1 MPTRPRADASGIRQV
16 GRSLRRPRVAITAH
30 RIAAAQRARLAGH
43 RLFAS
48 CSRRELRV
56 LQRWG
61 DELELP
67 ADVVLLRKDAIG
79 RCVIAVLEGSVCAST
94 GARRTERITCGGW
107 VGDRA
112 VLAFAPEP
120 ATVITETPCR
130 LFTLGARPA
139 LSFCLDMAAIR
150 AVLFPSLDEPA
161 AIAHVRALRA
171 DGLASWRRLGGG
183 APRPV
188 VEPAL
193 PDWLQ
198 VHRSQ
203 VTRTGHGIGARV
215 DASQPGSTAPSV
227 RRHLQH
233 PRRVAAIAVTLAV
246 ALLASVAATVH
257 VPYYSVRG
265 STRSAIEAVDV
276 STRAGEQSGVI
287 LFPIIDVSK
296 ATPLRALR
304 DWHDD
309 AADLH
314 TTKDVLGGQS
324 AADLERA
331 NLRMMAE
338 AKRNAVA
345 AVGALLADVT
355 LDPGTVQVDSGDI
368 GGPSAG
374 LAFALAL
381 IDESTPGDLTG
392 GEMVAATGELGSDGS
407 VRAVGGTRLKTLAAR
422 RAGCGL
428 LIVPRANLDEARAVA
443 GHMKLLAVDSLAEA
457 VQKLV
462 AAGGAIV
469 ASQAEEPLSD

>member
-16 GRSLRRPRVAITAH
+16 GRSLRRPRVAITEH
-30 RIAAAQRARLAGH
+30 RHAAAQRARLAEH

-67 ADVVLLRKDAIG
+67 PDVVLLRKDAIG
-79 RCVIAVLEGSVCAST
+79 RCVIAVLEGSLCAST
-94 GARRTERITCGGW
+94 DTRRTEHVGSGGW

-120 ATVITETPCR
+120 ATVTTETRCR

-139 LSFCLDMAAIR
+139 LSFCLDMAPIR
-150 AVLFPSLDEPA
+150 AVLFPSLDETA

-171 DGLASWRRLGGG
+171 DGLASWKRLGGG
-183 APRPV
+183 APRAV
-188 VEPAL
+188 VDPAL

-198 VHRSQ
+198 LHRSPL
-203 VTRTGHGIGARV
+203 TRDEHGTAGRV
-215 DASQPGSTAPSV
+215 GTSQPGSARTAV
-227 RRHLQH
+227 RRRLQH
-233 PRRVAAIAVTLAV
+233 PRRIAAIAVVLAV
-246 ALLASVAATVH
+246 TLLATLAATVR

-265 STRSAIEAVDV
+265 STRSAIEAVEV

-304 DWHDD
+304 AWHDD

-331 NLRMMAE
+331 NRLMMAE

-345 AVGALLADVT
+345 AVGALLAEIA
-355 LDPGTVQVDSGDI
+355 LDPGTVKVDSGDI

-392 GEMVAATGELGSDGS
+392 GATVAATGELRSDGL
-407 VRAVGGTRLKTLAAR
+407 VRPVGGTRLKTLAAR
-422 RAGCGL
+422 RAGCAL
-428 LIVPRANLDEARAVA
+428 LIVPSANLDEARAVA
-443 GHMKLLAVDSLAEA
+443 GRMQLLPVDSLAEA

-462 AAGGAIV
+462 AAGGAI
-469 ASQAEEPLSD
+469 AA

>member
-1 MPTRPRADASGIRQV
+1 MHGSTPGGIRQV

-30 RIAAAQRARLAGH
+30 RVAAAQRARLADH

-79 RCVIAVLEGSVCAST
+79 RCVIAVLEGSVCATT
-94 GARRTERITCGGW
+94 GARGTERIASGGW

-120 ATVITETPCR
+120 ATVTTETPCR
-130 LFTLGARPA
+130 LFALGARPA
-139 LSFCLDMAAIR
+139 LSFCIDMAAIR

-161 AIAHVRALRA
+161 AITHVRAMRA
-171 DGLASWRRLGGG
+171 DGLASWRQLGRG
-183 APRPV
+183 APSPV
-188 VEPAL
+188 VDAAL
-193 PDWLQ
+193 PDWLH

-203 VTRTGHGIGARV
+203 VTRAEHDTDAR
-215 DASQPGSTAPSV
+215 AGTSQSGSTTPSV

-233 PRRVAAIAVTLAV
+233 PRRVAAIASILVV
-246 ALLASVAATVH
+246 ALLVGVAATVH

-265 STRSAIEAVDV
+265 STRSAVEAVDF
-276 STRAGEQSGVI
+276 STRAREQSGVI

-314 TTKDVLGGQS
+314 TTKEILGGQS

-331 NLRMMAE
+331 NRQMMAE

-345 AVGALLADVT
+345 AVGALLPDVA
-355 LDPGTVQVDSGDI
+355 LDPSTVRVDSGDI

-381 IDESTPGDLTG
+381 VDESTPGDLTG
-392 GEMVAATGELGSDGS
+392 GAMVAATGELSSGGV

-443 GHMKLLAVDSLAEA
+443 GRMKLLAVESLAEA

-469 ASQAEEPLSD
+469 TSGAEEPRGH